1 VTRRL
6 YSVVTALAVPIAF
19 ALVLLRGLRDRGYWE
34 GLGERFGF
42 GARLPTAGGVW
53 VHAVSL
59 GEVTAAAPFVRAL
72 QRHRPGAPLLLTTA
86 TPTGRARARSLFA
99 DAVEVRYLPYD
110 LTGALRRFFARTRPG
125 LGVIMETELW
135 PNLYRECA
143 RRGLPMLLGSARIS
157 ERSLARYARFGRLF
171 RGVFTA
177 NLVIGAQ
184 TAADAA
190 RFRAL
195 GAAPSRVHVTGN
207 VKFDIDIDPATRATS
222 QRLRALLAGADRP
235 VWIAGSTHPGEE
247 ESVLDAHAAV
257 TARHPDALLIL
268 VPRHPQRFDAVA
280 ALLARRGVAHVRRS
294 TLAGASPGT
303 AAGAAAHA
311 AVLLVDTTGELLMF
325 YGCADA
331 AFVGGSLVP
340 IGGHNLLEP
349 AALGVPVLTGP
360 SDFNAREVAALLLG
374 EGAAHRV
381 ADAQELGATL
391 LTWLADPALRREMGA
406 RGRRVVDE
414 NRGSVARLLAL
425 IEPMEAR

>member
-1 VTRRL
+1 
-6 YSVVTALAVPIAF
+6 
-19 ALVLLRGLRDRGYWE
+19 
-34 GLGERFGF
+34 
-42 GARLPTAGGVW
+42 
-53 VHAVSL
+53 
-59 GEVTAAAPFVRAL
+59 
-72 QRHRPGAPLLLTTA
+72 
-86 TPTGRARARSLFA
+86 
-99 DAVEVRYLPYD
+99 
-110 LTGALRRFFARTRPG
+110 
-125 LGVIMETELW
+125 
-135 PNLYRECA
+135 
-143 RRGLPMLLGSARIS
+143 
-157 ERSLARYARFGRLF
+157 
-171 RGVFTA
+171 VFTA

-294 TLAGASPGT
+294 TVAGASPGN